1 MHLVRDVILHSSSN
15 YFFRNE
21 KKKNECNGYS
31 ITVHVMEH
39 PQNIPW
45 GPAV

>member
-21 KKKNECNGYS
+21 KKKMS
-31 ITVHVMEH
+31 VMGTAL
-39 PQNIPW
+39 QRM
-45 GPAV
+45 